1 MDLFCKKIINLLQD
15 GRYHTAG
22 ELAKSLDVSDKTIR
36 NKIKDIMSEC
46 SDCITIESKAHS
58 GFLML
63 VDDYQK
69 LHEIMTR
76 QDELYIPGNAEE
88 RIKYLIYKFAEA
100 ADNQYFKLDDISE
113 ELYISKNSLNGDMKK
128 INNIVE
134 EYNLSFERKPGSGL
148 RLVGKESDKRRLI
161 YDYYDS
167 FSFIKKQDDIS
178 LIIGNSLK
186 EALGKYDMHL
196 SEFDFQNIIV
206 HLIISYQRIKNGFAL
221 SEELAERIS
230 VDEKIMSIV
239 NELADITE
247 KKLNVSFPEAE
258 KTYIAIH
265 FMSRQ
270 NLHEE
275 GTSGIVIPEKIIVIA
290 RKMLEEIWNTMKIDL
305 RNNLDLT
312 IKMYEHLLPLDIR
325 LTYKISS
332 KNPLLETIRKDYNQA
347 FLMAK
352 CAGVVLSEEYKC
364 EISDDELSYFAI
376 LFALAMES
384 GRKINKKKVLL
395 VDNSRNISN
404 QLFALRFENEF
415 SSYIE
420 HSDVI
425 STDELDN
432 FDFSEYDVVFTRV
445 PIKVNVGI
453 PVINISESIDSDS
466 EQIRNVLRKQSN
478 DYFDYYY
485 RPQLFF
491 TDIKA
496 ENKNQVINEMC
507 SEIAKYTDLPKGFA
521 QSVIQRDEFL
531 STASGYKCAL
541 LHPYFMNTSISF
553 VAVAVL
559 PEAMVWSE
567 SKDGKKT
574 MVQVLF
580 LVSLSKE
587 ELYEIQPMYKAL
599 GDFIVDEA
607 KVNALIEKPDFKLLK
622 ELFNK

>member
-239 NELADITE
+239 NELAD
-247 KKLNVSFPEAE
+247 
-258 KTYIAIH
+258 
-265 FMSRQ
+265 
-270 NLHEE
+270 
-275 GTSGIVIPEKIIVIA
+275 
-290 RKMLEEIWNTMKIDL
+290 
-305 RNNLDLT
+305 
-312 IKMYEHLLPLDIR
+312 
-325 LTYKISS
+325 
-332 KNPLLETIRKDYNQA
+332 
-347 FLMAK
+347 
-352 CAGVVLSEEYKC
+352 C
-364 EISDDELSYFAI
+364 
-376 LFALAMES
+376 
-384 GRKINKKKVLL
+384 
-395 VDNSRNISN
+395 
-404 QLFALRFENEF
+404 
-415 SSYIE
+415 
-420 HSDVI
+420 
-425 STDELDN
+425 
-432 FDFSEYDVVFTRV
+432 
-445 PIKVNVGI
+445 
-453 PVINISESIDSDS
+453 DS
-466 EQIRNVLRKQSN
+466 
-478 DYFDYYY
+478 
-485 RPQLFF
+485 
-491 TDIKA
+491 
-496 ENKNQVINEMC
+496 
-507 SEIAKYTDLPKGFA
+507 
-521 QSVIQRDEFL
+521 
-531 STASGYKCAL
+531 
-541 LHPYFMNTSISF
+541 
-553 VAVAVL
+553 
-559 PEAMVWSE
+559 
-567 SKDGKKT
+567 
-574 MVQVLF
+574 
-580 LVSLSKE
+580 
-587 ELYEIQPMYKAL
+587 
-599 GDFIVDEA
+599 
-607 KVNALIEKPDFKLLK
+607 
-622 ELFNK
+622 